1 MMKHLSILLL
11 AFFLCAGVYAQN
23 SKTPTSST
31 IVPTLAGKKGGQA
44 IPKADLLAAGKIDLT
59 EGAGAISY
67 TVVIKGAKGT
77 TSTYITPNKFNDD
90 LKAKINKAAPGS
102 KITFTKIY
110 ALTKSGI
117 YVYTKPFTLTIK

>member
-1 MMKHLSILLL
+1 TGTITKSELL
-11 AFFLCAGVYAQN
+11 
-23 SKTPTSST
+23 T
-31 IVPTLAGKKGGQA
+31 AGKLTQ
-44 IPKADLLAAGKIDLT
+44 T

-77 TSTYITPNKFNDD
+77 SSTYITPNKFNDD

-110 ALTKSGI
+110 SLTKTGI
-117 YVYTKPFTLTIK
+117 YVYVKSFTLTIK